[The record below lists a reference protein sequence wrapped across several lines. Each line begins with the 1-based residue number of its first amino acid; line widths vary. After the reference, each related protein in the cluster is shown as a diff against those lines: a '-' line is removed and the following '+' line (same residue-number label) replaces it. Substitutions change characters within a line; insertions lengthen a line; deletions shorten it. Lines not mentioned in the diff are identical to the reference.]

1 MEAPLVSDA
10 GRLEKL
16 RALVSAAPGD
26 ARARYFLANELF
38 RAGDWAGA
46 AEHFEAYVA
55 LGPGDEGAALRSLGL
70 CLERLDRVDAAR
82 DAYRRG
88 IEVALQHHH
97 DGLASEI
104 RFLLEALDD

>member
-1 MEAPLVSDA
+1 MSDA
-10 GRLEKL
+10 SRLDKL
-16 RALVSAAPGD
+16 RALVSASPED

-46 AEHFEAYVA
+46 AEQLEAYVA
-55 LGPGDEGAALRSLGL
+55 LGPGDEGAALKTLGL
-70 CLERLDRVDAAR
+70 CLERLDRIDAAR

-88 IEVALQHHH
+88 IEVALRNHH
-97 DGLASEI
+97 DGLASEL

>member
-1 MEAPLVSDA
+1 MSEVSRID
-10 GRLEKL
+10 KL
-16 RALVSAAPGD
+16 RALVAAAPAD

-46 AEHFEAYVA
+46 AEQLEAYVA
-55 LGPGDEGAALRSLGL
+55 LGPGDEGAALKSLGL
-70 CLERLDRVDAAR
+70 CLERLDRIDAAR
-82 DAYRRG
+82 EAYRSG
-88 IEVALQHHH
+88 IETALRYNH